1 MMKPIFLSSL
11 LFICQ
16 CVFAQVEKHIPAA
29 PVPMRFVVDQTGTLT
44 ADQQQALENK
54 LKSYED
60 TTSTQFEV
68 VIITTTHDYDPAEY
82 ATALGRKWG
91 VGQKGKNNGLIFL
104 IAKEDRKVFIAPGYG
119 LEGAIPDITAKQ
131 IVDDIVVPN
140 FKGNDFYGGIDQG
153 IDALILA
160 AKGEFK
166 IDKKSSRKKRS
177 KDLPLP
183 VIIIILLIILA
194 ISKGGGGRGRRGG
207 HWMYGGGG
215 SSWGTGGWSGG
226 SSWGGG
232 GSSFGGGSFGG
243 GGAGG
248 SW

>member
-1 MMKPIFLSSL
+1 MKKLLLFLSLILSL
-11 LFICQ
+11 NAI
-16 CVFAQVEKHIPAA
+16 AQIEKLLPEA

-44 ADQQQALENK
+44 HDQQQALEQK
-54 LKSYED
+54 LMAYED
-60 TTSTQFEV
+60 STSTQFEV
-68 VIITTTHDYDPAEY
+68 VIIPTTQDYDIAEF

-91 VGQKGKNNGLIFL
+91 IGQKDKNNGLIFL
-104 IAKEDRKVFIAPGYG
+104 IAKDDRKIFIAPGYG

-131 IVDDIVVPN
+131 IIDNIVLPN
-140 FKGNDFYGGIDQG
+140 FKGNDFYAGIDEG

-160 AKGEFK
+160 AKGEFVAPEK
-166 IDKKSSRKKRS
+166 RHRKGNNTGI
-177 KDLPLP
+177 P
-183 VIIIILLIILA
+183 VPLIILIVLLILFA
-194 ISKGGGGRGRRGG
+194 SKRGGGGRGGG
-207 HWMYGGGG
+207 RWIYTGGG
-215 SSWGTGGWSGG
+215 SSWGGSG

>member
-1 MMKPIFLSSL
+1 MKNILLPIL
-11 LFICQ
+11 LFLGFN
-16 CVFAQVEKHIPAA
+16 VFAQIEKQIPEA
-29 PVPMRFVVDQTGTLT
+29 PVPMRFVVDLTNTLT
-44 ADQQQALENK
+44 QDQLQSLERK
-54 LKSYED
+54 LTSYED

-68 VIITTTHDYDPAEY
+68 VIIPSTNDYDIAEY

-91 VGQKGKNNGLIFL
+91 VGQKDKNNGLVFL

-131 IVDDIVVPN
+131 IIDQIVLPN

-166 IDKKSSRKKRS
+166 ISKKQSRRRERGGS
-177 KDLPLP
+177 ALSVIFL
-183 VIIIILLIILA
+183 IIIVLLA
-194 ISKGGGGRGRRGG
+194 ISRGGGGRGRRGG
-207 HWMYGGGG
+207 HWVYGGGG
-215 SSWGTGGWSGG
+215 TTWMGGGG